1 MLNRLLVVYL
11 AINSLTGW
19 DCLIHACRW
28 RNVAQSWARGISPRE
43 CTPLPSLCHGWIW
56 SSRCASWTS
65 RAFGWIGLIGNSAGG
80 NSAGGN
86 RIGIENSPILVAQ
99 IVALGGGGNH
109 IGTLR
114 SYVNRWTPSRRCG
127 GRCSRSR
134 SGLRNLGGCRTQWQ
148 HGRQKDAGNP
158 AADPD
163 EDWAAVS

>member
-1 MLNRLLVVYL
+1 MVNRLLVIYL
-11 AINSLTGW
+11 AINRLTGW
-19 DCLIHACRW
+19 DCLIHAHR
-28 RNVAQSWARGISPRE
+28 RRIVSQSWASGISPCE
-43 CTPLPSLCHGWIW
+43 CTPLPSLCHGRNW
-56 SSRCASWTS
+56 SSRCASRTGRS
-65 RAFGWIGLIGNSAGG
+65 RGWNGLIR

-109 IGTLR
+109 IGPLR
-114 SYVNRWTPSRRCG
+114 SYVNRWSPSRRCG

-148 HGRQKDAGNP
+148 HGRQEDAGNP

-163 EDWAAVS
+163 EDWAAVG